1 MRINNQIRDEKM
13 QYDINME
20 AAKISVL
27 STGKI
32 HKYEYLTDKDILPS
46 SQQQIIEQARF
57 NYSPL
62 RKAIEKQIKTVE
74 DQGEKQVK
82 ALESLKPQE
91 QTKVI
96 THKSDDDNTAI
107 SKEIFDEILEEKMD
121 EIKMIREINYNNLVY
136 DFKG

>member
-91 QTKVI
+91 QTKLHI
-96 THKSDDDNTAI
+96 NQMMIIPLLAK
-107 SKEIFDEILEEKMD
+107 KILMK
-121 EIKMIREINYNNLVY
+121 Y
-136 DFKG
+136 

>member
-1 MRINNQIRDEKM
+1 MILIWKQSKYQFYQLVKSINTN
-13 QYDINME
+13 
-20 AAKISVL
+20 ISL
-27 STGKI
+27 I
-32 HKYEYLTDKDILPS
+32 KDILPS